1 MWSLATVLPNCEERA
16 SRVLSDLEVDHRMFM
31 VSQRAVKAGKVVEI
45 LKLAFPGYV
54 FIDRVGP
61 LPADTEA
68 VSGISGFVRF
78 GDGIVDA
85 TRVVADL
92 EAEADNLVLGRV
104 RRKDFVSR
112 FVAGDRI
119 RITAGV
125 ASGLNGQFHQM
136 ISGDRAIVLLEF
148 MGRHVPFTVDE
159 FQIEIEHRRAGDGKG
174 LKIGPR
180 SRDFRRYEKYLKH
193 RGPLIV
199 EVV

>member
-1 MWSLATVLPNCEERA
+1 
-16 SRVLSDLEVDHRMFM
+16 
-31 VSQRAVKAGKVVEI
+31 
-45 LKLAFPGYV
+45 
-54 FIDRVGP
+54 
-61 LPADTEA
+61 
-68 VSGISGFVRF
+68 
-78 GDGIVDA
+78 
-85 TRVVADL
+85 
-92 EAEADNLVLGRV
+92 
-104 RRKDFVSR
+104 
-112 FVAGDRI
+112 
-119 RITAGV
+119 
-125 ASGLNGQFHQM
+125 M